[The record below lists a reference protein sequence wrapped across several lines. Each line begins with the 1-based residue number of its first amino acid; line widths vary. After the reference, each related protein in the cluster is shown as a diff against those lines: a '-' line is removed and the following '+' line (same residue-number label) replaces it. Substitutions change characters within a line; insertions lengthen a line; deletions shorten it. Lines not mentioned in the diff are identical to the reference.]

1 MTDTLAK
8 FVIQNI
14 PTDLAQ
20 ATEAFLKYKT
30 HFGKTYN
37 TSDEEQKAS
46 IILSNAASR
55 VTKLN
60 KESVEAGSDAEYELN
75 YYADIHPREFK
86 KTMLTCTPPND
97 SKKAML
103 NPNVRQSSPFT
114 PIPERDW
121 STTLAVSPVRAQG
134 TCGSCWAWTAAGA
147 LEGANFIQNG
157 VSEPLSPESLLAC
170 TIGANVN
177 GCAGGWPS
185 AAFEFAKKGVPREKD
200 YPYTSGERTVFDG
213 RGTCLT
219 DRLNNFVTVIEFA
232 EIEPNNELKLKEA
245 VAKQPVA
252 VTVDA
257 STLMEYKGGI
267 IRSINGCATVNHA
280 VLAVGY
286 GTDANGTKF
295 WKLKNSWG
303 EGWGENGYFRI
314 ERTDSTNTKG
324 TLCLTQFPSSFPTVA
339 RSSPNPVPK
348 VPTAAPT
355 PVPTPRPTPFPTATP
370 TPVPIARPT
379 LVPTPRPT
387 PVPIARPTLVPTP
400 RPTPVPTAAP
410 TLVVIEVPT
419 PMCTPVRTELHTPVK
434 TLIPFHFGV
443 YTCSAVIGVDSAVG
457 N

>member
-1 MTDTLAK
+1 
-8 FVIQNI
+8 
-14 PTDLAQ
+14 LAQ

-60 KESVEAGSDAEYELN
+60 KESVEAGSDAKYELN
-75 YYADIHPREFK
+75 YYADIHPREFQ
-86 KTMLTCTPPND
+86 KTMLTCTPPKND
-97 SKKAML
+97 SKNAML

-134 TCGSCWAWTAAGA
+134 TLCGSCWAWTAAGA

-170 TIGANVN
+170 TTGPIYK
-177 GCAGGWPS
+177 GCDGGWP
-185 AAFEFAKKGVPREKD
+185 AEAFEFAKKGVPREID
-200 YPYTSGERTVFDG
+200 YPYTSGERKPFDG
-213 RGTCLT
+213 RVTCLK
-219 DRLNNFVTVIEFA
+219 DRLNNFVTVTEFA
-232 EIEPNNELKLKEA
+232 EIEANNELKLKEA
-245 VAKQPVA
+245 VARQPVA

-257 STLMEYKGGI
+257 STLMGYKGGI
-267 IRSINGCATVNHA
+267 IRSNNGCAKTVNHA

-355 PVPTPRPTPFPTATP
+355 PVPT
-370 TPVPIARPT
+370 
-379 LVPTPRPT
+379 
-387 PVPIARPTLVPTP
+387 
-400 RPTPVPTAAP
+400 AAP